1 MKSLDE
7 FFEEMEERFYGVDV
21 ETVRSAMSM
30 DSGHMLEIFEGK
42 ASFENNVFEDIL
54 DILRLQKG
62 LDVLSVP
69 EGGDNEGKTIEEIRW
84 ERIVKL
90 EKFKEQN
97 RKRCRVK
104 DSDELV
110 KRLRIAKEEVEG
122 RKDERIREGRERR
135 IRECE
140 KRRWIYL
147 RSEIEDGVIVKR
159 EVVTRTWE
167 GVKEDVFNRWKMGVS
182 VERLAD
188 FLELS
193 VSDTRWL
200 LEDMCK
206 SCGGGEKWE
215 GV

>member
-1 MKSLDE
+1 MKSVDE

-21 ETVRSAMSM
+21 ETVRSAMRM
-30 DSGHMLEIFEGK
+30 DSGHMLEIFEGI
-42 ASFENNVFEDIL
+42 ASFENNGVEDIL
-54 DILRLQKG
+54 DILRLKNGMEG
-62 LDVLSVP
+62 LRVP

-84 ERIVKL
+84 ERIVKI
-90 EKFKEQN
+90 EKYRERN
-97 RKRCRVK
+97 REYRRVK
-104 DSDELV
+104 GRDELD
-110 KRLRIAKEEVEG
+110 KRLRKAREEVER
-122 RKDERIREGRERR
+122 RKEERSRLAREGR

-140 KRRWIYL
+140 KRRWVYL

-200 LEDMCK
+200 LEDMSK
-206 SCGGGEKWE
+206 SSGGGEKWE